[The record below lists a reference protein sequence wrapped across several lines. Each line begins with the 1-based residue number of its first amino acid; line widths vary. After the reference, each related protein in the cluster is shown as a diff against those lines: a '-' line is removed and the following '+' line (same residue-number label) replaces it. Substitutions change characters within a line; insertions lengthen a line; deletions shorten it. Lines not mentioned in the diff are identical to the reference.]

1 MSDIFVAGYG
11 NDGALADLYLNTG
24 AAIEAPAAPTNI
36 AAEVL
41 DGQLIISWGYDTD
54 AAIEESLVYNIFVK
68 KADGNIYTL
77 VPANPETGFVKV
89 GEGRVVGLR
98 PQIKQY
104 TLPADEGEYTIGVQ
118 VISTA
123 NETYSQFVTASLNVS
138 GIAAL
143 GADDV
148 DAPVYY
154 YNVQGIRVDNPAK
167 GQMLIKV
174 QGNNATKIVY

>member
-1 MSDIFVAGYG
+1 MAE
-11 NDGALADLYLNTG
+11 LYLNSG
-24 AAIEAPAAPTNI
+24 DAVEAPVAPTNVD
-36 AAEVL
+36 AEVL
-41 DGQLIISWGYDTD
+41 DGQLIISWEYDTD
-54 AAIEESLVYNIFVK
+54 AAIEESLVYNIYVK
-68 KADGNIYTL
+68 KADGSIYAL

-104 TLPADEGEYTIGVQ
+104 TLPAIDGEYTIGVQ

-123 NETYSQFVTASLNVS
+123 NETYSPFVTKSITVS

-143 GADDV
+143 GVDDV
-148 DAPVYY
+148 DAPVCY
-154 YNVQGIRVDNPAK
+154 YNAQGIRVDNPAK
-167 GQMLIKV
+167 GQLLIKV